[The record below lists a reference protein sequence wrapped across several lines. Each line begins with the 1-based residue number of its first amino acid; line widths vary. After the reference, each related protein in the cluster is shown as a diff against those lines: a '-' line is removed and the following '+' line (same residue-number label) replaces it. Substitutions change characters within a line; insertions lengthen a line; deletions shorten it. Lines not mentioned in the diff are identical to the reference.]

1 MKRKLTMG
9 SLFSGSGGFELAS
22 VLAGITPV
30 WASEIEP
37 FPIRV
42 TTKRLPNMKH
52 YGDVSAISG
61 AEVPPVDIITFGSPC
76 QDLSTAN
83 GNRQGLAGSRSGLFL
98 EAIRIIKEMREAT
111 NGVYPAVAVWENVPG
126 AFSANGGEDFRR
138 VLEEFANVRD
148 ESVSIPRP
156 AGGRWNDA
164 GEIVADGWSV
174 AWRVLDAQYWGVPQ
188 RRRRIFLVADFGG
201 QRAGRILL
209 VRESLCGHPFA
220 GNAERKEAPAG
231 TGRRADETGGG
242 GAIGFYPQMKAESM
256 CITEE
261 TQPCLVN
268 GTNPGFQ
275 NGVCIPL
282 EGNGSRPSHQGDG
295 YGQAGGPA
303 YTLNTVEQHAVCYR
317 KSARAQSSDD
327 GETWVRD
334 ERANTLNT
342 FDLGDTRTSQAI
354 VTANAI
360 GNGQADQTGLHDKA
374 GALNCMHDQQAV
386 LVYNNH
392 PNDSRVTGTSGGVL
406 DTLSS
411 QMGTGGNNTPL
422 VATAVDC
429 RNGTEDYNVNNTLQ
443 STAGHNINS
452 NNIVRVP
459 LSFQERAGCAGGAK
473 AY

>member
-9 SLFSGSGGFELAS
+9 SLFDGSGGFPLAS
-22 VLAGITPV
+22 VLAGIEPV

-52 YGDVSAISG
+52 YGDVSSISG

-111 NGVYPAVAVWENVPG
+111 NGVYQAVAVFENVPG
-126 AFSANGGEDFRR
+126 AFSANKGEDFRR
-138 VLEEFANVRD
+138 VLEEFAHVRD

-156 AGGRWNDA
+156 AGGKWPHA
-164 GEIVADGWSV
+164 GEIVADGWSL
-174 AWRVLDAQYWGVPQ
+174 AWRCLDACGWGVPQ
-188 RRRRIFLVADFGG
+188 RRLRIFLVAHFGG
-201 QRAGRILL
+201 MGAGKILFD
-209 VRESLCGHPFA
+209 RESLLGNPFKSA
-220 GNAERKEAPAG
+220 SARQETPAG
-231 TGRRADETGGG
+231 TGRRADETGDLD
-242 GAIGFYPQMKAESM
+242 ANVLSADESEIM
-256 CITEE
+256 
-261 TQPCLVN
+261 TQ
-268 GTNPGFQ
+268 T

-295 YGQAGGPA
+295 YGQAGDPA

-317 KSARAQSSDD
+317 KSARAQSSED

-334 ERANTLNT
+334 ERTNTLNT
-342 FDLGDTRTSQAI
+342 FDLGDTRTSEAI
-354 VTANAI
+354 
-360 GNGQADQTGLHDKA
+360 
-374 GALNCMHDQQAV
+374 
-386 LVYNNH
+386 VYNNH

-411 QMGTGGNNTPL
+411 RMGTGGNNTPLVRVPLSFQERAGCEVGQTTYTLTGDHDNRVTDRTNL

-429 RNGTEDYNVNNTLQ
+429 RNGTENPYVNGTLQ
-443 STAGHNINS
+443 AKSNGGYNMNS

-459 LSFQERAGCAGGAK
+459 LSFQERAGCAGGGAK
-473 AY
+473 EY